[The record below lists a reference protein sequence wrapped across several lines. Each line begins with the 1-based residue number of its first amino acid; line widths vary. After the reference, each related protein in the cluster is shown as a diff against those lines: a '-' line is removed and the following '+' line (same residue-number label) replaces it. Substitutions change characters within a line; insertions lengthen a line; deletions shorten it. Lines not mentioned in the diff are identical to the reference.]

1 LKVITDLAS
10 LPLKPYVAAM
20 IPQPEDHQPIR
31 KRPVRIGRINRIGL
45 WMLYRREVMR
55 FMKIFIQTVG
65 APMTTA
71 ILFMAVFAVAVGD
84 RINSNDQVPYIVF
97 LGPGLVMMAAL
108 QNAFANTSS
117 SIVVA
122 KVQGNIVDLLMPPLG
137 AFEILLAMTAAGI
150 TRGVMVG
157 AATALALW
165 ILGSAGW
172 PAHPLTA
179 FLFLLLGSAVMSLA
193 GVMAGI
199 WAEKFDSLAAVTNFV
214 VQPMVFLSGTFY
226 SVDQLPSPFDAIAA
240 GNPVFHMIDGFRYGI
255 IGQASFPPVAGALIL
270 LAVTLILGAV
280 CWRMLASGYKLK
292 A

>member
-1 LKVITDLAS
+1 MLRLM
-10 LPLKPYVAAM
+10 KPHSEKDARTY
-20 IPQPEDHQPIR
+20 Q
-31 KRPVRIGRINRIGL
+31 RPVLIGPINTIGL
-45 WMLYRREVMR
+45 FMLYRREVMR

-71 ILFMAVFAVAVGD
+71 VLFMAVFAVAVGD
-84 RINSNDQVPYIVF
+84 RINSDDSVPYVVF
-97 LGPGLVMMAAL
+97 LGPGLIMMAAL

-137 AFEILLAMTAAGI
+137 ALEILLAMTAAGI

-165 ILGSAGW
+165 LLGSSGW
-172 PAHPLTA
+172 PVHPLTA
-179 FLFLLLGSAVMSLA
+179 FIFLFLGSAVMSLA

-226 SVDQLPSPFDAIAA
+226 SVNQLPAPFDTVAA
-240 GNPVFHMIDGFRYGI
+240 ANPVFHMIDGFRYGI
-255 IGQASFPPVAGALIL
+255 IGQASFPPVSGALIL
-270 LAVTLILGAV
+270 LVITLILGV
-280 CWRMLASGYKLK
+280 ICWRMLATGYKLK

>member
-1 LKVITDLAS
+1 MLRHMHSDSDKNIS
-10 LPLKPYVAAM
+10 LY
-20 IPQPEDHQPIR
+20 Q
-31 KRPVRIGRINRIGL
+31 RPVEIGRINTIGL
-45 WMLYRREVMR
+45 FMLYRREVMR

-71 ILFMAVFAVAVGD
+71 ILFMVVFAVAVGD
-84 RINSNDQVPYIVF
+84 RINSSAAVPYVEF
-97 LGPGLVMMAAL
+97 LGPGLIMMAAL

-137 AFEILLAMTAAGI
+137 AMEILIAMTAAGI
-150 TRGVMVG
+150 TRGVIVG

-165 ILGSAGW
+165 MLGSSGW
-172 PAHPLTA
+172 PVHPLTA
-179 FLFLLLGSAVMSLA
+179 FIFLFLGSAVMSLA

-226 SVDQLPSPFDAIAA
+226 SVDQLPAPFDGIAA
-240 GNPVFHMIDGFRYGI
+240 ANPVFHMIDGFRYGI
-255 IGQASFPPVAGALIL
+255 IGQASFPPLSGALIL
-270 LAVTLILGAV
+270 LVVTIILGGI
-280 CWRMLASGYKLK
+280 CWRMLATGYKLK

>member
-1 LKVITDLAS
+1 MRPDTEHHTPS
-10 LPLKPYVAAM
+10 Y
-20 IPQPEDHQPIR
+20 Q
-31 KRPVRIGRINRIGL
+31 RPVQIGRINTVGL
-45 WMLYRREVMR
+45 LMLYRREVMR

-71 ILFMAVFAVAVGD
+71 VLFMAVFAVAVGD
-84 RINSNDQVPYIVF
+84 RINGEGNVPYVVF
-97 LGPGLVMMAAL
+97 LGPGLIMMAAL

-137 AFEILLAMTAAGI
+137 ALELLVAMTAAGI
-150 TRGVMVG
+150 TRGVIVG
-157 AATALALW
+157 IATALALW
-165 ILGSAGW
+165 LLGSSGW
-172 PAHPLTA
+172 PAHPFLA
-179 FLFLLLGSAVMSLA
+179 FTFLLLGSAVMSLA

-226 SVDQLPSPFDAIAA
+226 SVKQLPAPFDLVAA
-240 GNPVFHMIDGFRYGI
+240 ANPVFHMIDGFRYGI
-255 IGQASFPPVAGALIL
+255 IGQASFPPLSGALIL
-270 LAVTLILGAV
+270 LVVTLILGGI
-280 CWRMLASGYKLK
+280 CWRMLATGYKLK

>member
-1 LKVITDLAS
+1 LQAS
-10 LPLKPYVAAM
+10 LLGPMLRLM
-20 IPQPEDHQPIR
+20 HQDFD
-31 KRPVRIGRINRIGL
+31 KNLSLYQRPVQIGRINTVGL
-45 WMLYRREVMR
+45 FMLYRREVMR

-84 RINSNDQVPYIVF
+84 RINGNGDIPYVEF
-97 LGPGLVMMAAL
+97 LGPGLIMMAAL

-137 AFEILLAMTAAGI
+137 AMEILLAMTAAGI
-150 TRGVMVG
+150 TRGVIVG

-165 ILGSAGW
+165 LLGSSGW
-172 PAHPLTA
+172 PAHLPTA
-179 FLFLLLGSAVMSLA
+179 FVFLFLGSAVMSLA
-193 GVMAGI
+193 GVIAGI
-199 WAEKFDSLAAVTNFV
+199 WADKFDSLAAVTNFV

-226 SVDQLPSPFDAIAA
+226 SVDQLPAPFDGIAA
-240 GNPVFHMIDGFRYGI
+240 ANPVFHMIDGFRYGV
-255 IGQASFPPVAGALIL
+255 IGQASFPPLSGALIL
-270 LAVTLILGAV
+270 LLVTIILGGI

>member
-1 LKVITDLAS
+1 MLRLMHQDFDKNLS
-10 LPLKPYVAAM
+10 LY
-20 IPQPEDHQPIR
+20 Q
-31 KRPVRIGRINRIGL
+31 RPVQIGRINTVGL
-45 WMLYRREVMR
+45 FMLYRREVMR

-84 RINSNDQVPYIVF
+84 RINGNGDIPYVEF
-97 LGPGLVMMAAL
+97 LGPGLIMMAAL

-137 AFEILLAMTAAGI
+137 AMEILLAMTAAGI
-150 TRGVMVG
+150 TRGVIVG

-165 ILGSAGW
+165 LLGSSGW
-172 PAHPLTA
+172 PTHLLTA
-179 FLFLLLGSAVMSLA
+179 FVFLFLGSAVMSLA

-199 WAEKFDSLAAVTNFV
+199 WADKFDSLAAVTNFV

-226 SVDQLPSPFDAIAA
+226 SVDQLPAPFDGIAA
-240 GNPVFHMIDGFRYGI
+240 ANPVFHMIDGFRYGV
-255 IGQASFPPVAGALIL
+255 IGQASFPPLSGALIL
-270 LAVTLILGAV
+270 LLVTIILGGI

>member
-1 LKVITDLAS
+1 MS
-10 LPLKPYVAAM
+10 SY
-20 IPQPEDHQPIR
+20 Q
-31 KRPVRIGRINRIGL
+31 RPVRIGRINTIGL
-45 WMLYRREVMR
+45 FMLYRREVMR

-84 RINSNDQVPYIVF
+84 RINSNGDVPYVVF

-137 AFEILLAMTAAGI
+137 ALEILIAMTAAGI
-150 TRGVMVG
+150 TRGVIVG

-165 ILGSAGW
+165 MLGSSGW

-179 FLFLLLGSAVMSLA
+179 FLFLFLGSAVMALA

-199 WAEKFDSLAAVTNFV
+199 WADKFDSLAAVTNFV

-226 SVDQLPSPFDAIAA
+226 SVDQLPAPFDAMAA
-240 GNPVFHMIDGFRYGI
+240 ANPVFHMIDGFRYGI
-255 IGQASFPPVAGALIL
+255 IGQASFPPLTGALIL
-270 LAVTLILGAV
+270 LLVTLILGCI
-280 CWRMLASGYKLK
+280 CWRMLATGYKLK